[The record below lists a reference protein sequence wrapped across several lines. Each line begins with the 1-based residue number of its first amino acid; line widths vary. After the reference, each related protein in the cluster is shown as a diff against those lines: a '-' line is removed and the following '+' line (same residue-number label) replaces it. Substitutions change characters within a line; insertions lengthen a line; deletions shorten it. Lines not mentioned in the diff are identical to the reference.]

1 MVLSSVGGFKD
12 FVCTAGY
19 KSLEQPV
26 VWCFIV
32 SGKFVVEGADLM
44 HFPSPKGILIFL
56 FHSGRLLWQIFCG
69 PFDFTATGVEFE
81 TSLFQ

>member
-32 SGKFVVEGADLM
+32 SGKFVVEGADFM
-44 HFPSPKGILIFL
+44 HFSITE
-56 FHSGRLLWQIFCG
+56 RDT
-69 PFDFTATGVEFE
+69 DF
-81 TSLFQ
+81 SLP